1 MKKDRK
7 NRKNPLR
14 LTAET
19 LRYLERPELDEVVGG
34 AVPTGD
40 ICSGSRQPTFCL
52 ACNV

>member
-7 NRKNPLR
+7 NRKNSLR

-19 LRYLERPELDEVVGG
+19 LRYLEHPELTEVVGG
-34 AVPTGD
+34 AVVTGD
-40 ICSGSRQPTFCL
+40 ACSGSRQPTFCL